1 MTVVINKLFQ
11 PLTYQTA
18 SGAGLHLPPRGRIEL
33 PESQVS
39 EELRRA
45 AQRGFIVLETE
56 TPPASDPVSAP
67 DGKTAG
73 KKEG

>member
-1 MTVVINKLFQ
+1 MTVVIIKLFQ

-18 SGAGLHLPPRGRIEL
+18 SGAGLLLPPRGRIEL

-45 AQRGFIVLETE
+45 AQRGFIVLEADTPSTE
-56 TPPASDPVSAP
+56 EPVSTP
-67 DGKTAG
+67 DAKSTR